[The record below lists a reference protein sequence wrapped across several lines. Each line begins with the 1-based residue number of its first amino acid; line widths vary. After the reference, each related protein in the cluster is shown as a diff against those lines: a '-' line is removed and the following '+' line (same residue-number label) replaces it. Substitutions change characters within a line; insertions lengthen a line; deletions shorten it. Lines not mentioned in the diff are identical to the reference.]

1 VTRKQK
7 QVVYRRLA
15 VFSLLVK
22 GTTNTYEM
30 AEALG
35 ISQSTVSRDT
45 QFLKVWATEQA
56 KSHVNETLPWT
67 YRICSE
73 GISQAWSLIVNKD
86 AKVNKVAVL
95 SLIEQCYKDRLEIST
110 NAFVITQALEQVT
123 MMKEQI
129 RVT

>member
-1 VTRKQK
+1 MTRKQK

-22 GTTNTYEM
+22 GTTNTYEI

-45 QFLKVWATEQA
+45 QFLKVRATEQA

-73 GISQAWSLIVNKD
+73 GISQVLQHAWSLIVNKD

-95 SLIEQCYKDRLEIST
+95 SLIE
-110 NAFVITQALEQVT
+110 
-123 MMKEQI
+123 
-129 RVT
+129 